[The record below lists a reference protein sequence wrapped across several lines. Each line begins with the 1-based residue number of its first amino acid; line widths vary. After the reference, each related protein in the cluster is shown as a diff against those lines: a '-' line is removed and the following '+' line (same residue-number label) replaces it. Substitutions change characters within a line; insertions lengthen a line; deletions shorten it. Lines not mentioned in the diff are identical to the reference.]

1 MEPQEASADY
11 VHAPTDR
18 PPSTTPMRLLILG
31 FTLTIGL
38 FGCGGSSPA
47 APVAD
52 TPTDVGGDQVILEGT
67 IRRFTTDQLL
77 GGVMVLADQASVT
90 STEKGSYTFTDLG
103 EGEVQIRA
111 TYPGFLPYSAK
122 QRLQPGRNRHDID
135 LVPERQR

>member
-1 MEPQEASADY
+1 MLRKNLLVVLALTVAACGSDDPTGPSEPGA
-11 VHAPTDR
+11 AP
-18 PPSTTPMRLLILG
+18 PPS
-31 FTLTIGL
+31 
-38 FGCGGSSPA
+38 
-47 APVAD
+47 
-52 TPTDVGGDQVILEGT
+52 DVVILEGT

-77 GGVMVLADQASVT
+77 GGVVVNADQAAVT
-90 STEKGSYTFTDLG
+90 STEKGSYAFTDLG